1 MKLFTSCKE
10 AAKAAAE
17 ALEHDL
23 PFHRRF
29 ALGFHL
35 LICSACRRYR
45 RQVIGLN
52 RLVRR
57 YIHEPTQPVT
67 ELDPATRRR
76 FVEHLLKAGATP
88 AGDTPTTAGDGTPG
102 GTSGLR

>member
-23 PFHRRF
+23 SLYRRF

-35 LICSACRRYR
+35 VICAACRRYR
-45 RQVIGLN
+45 RQIVGLN
-52 RLVRR
+52 RLIRRHVR
-57 YIHEPTQPVT
+57 ESSQPVV
-67 ELDPATRRR
+67 ELDAATRQR
-76 FVEHLLKAGATP
+76 FVEHLAKANITP
-88 AGDTPTTAGDGTPG
+88 AGGTRATGNDGSSG

>member
-23 PFHRRF
+23 PFYRRF

-57 YIHEPTQPVT
+57 YVQESSQPVV
-67 ELDPATRRR
+67 ELDAATRQR
-76 FVEHLLKAGATP
+76 FVERLRQASATP
-88 AGDTPTTAGDGTPG
+88 AGGTPGTGSTGAPG
-102 GTSGLR
+102 GTSGPR